1 MQSCILLHL
10 TKCNSLPTRA
20 KNRPQIVEYS
30 ESTRPLTKMASIE
43 TQSPKMDKVSDNVTS
58 SYDWRNERQDAPYR
72 RKLKQK
78 IKLFLLNRSAQK
90 QRRQLFIKNLTPI
103 AHQVE
108 RYLYSTASSL
118 DEYCDEETLDMRM
131 MKIVELI
138 SKPRRKCKI

>member
-1 MQSCILLHL
+1 MFLHMREFWEKDFVIVYKIYFCHHIYSDFGLLL
-10 TKCNSLPTRA
+10 
-20 KNRPQIVEYS
+20 Q
-30 ESTRPLTKMASIE
+30 
-43 TQSPKMDKVSDNVTS
+43 MDKVSDNVTD

-138 SKPRRKCKI
+138 SKPRRQCKI

>member
-1 MQSCILLHL
+1 MFLHIREFWEEDFVIVYKIYFFYHIYSAFGLLL
-10 TKCNSLPTRA
+10 
-20 KNRPQIVEYS
+20 Q
-30 ESTRPLTKMASIE
+30 
-43 TQSPKMDKVSDNVTS
+43 MDKVSDNVTS

>member
-1 MQSCILLHL
+1 
-10 TKCNSLPTRA
+10 
-20 KNRPQIVEYS
+20 
-30 ESTRPLTKMASIE
+30 
-43 TQSPKMDKVSDNVTS
+43 MDKVSNDVTD

-138 SKPRRKCKI
+138 SKPRRQCKI